1 MNIVFNGVPYDVTR
15 GSTNFGIHMEGQ
27 YHRLHTLG
35 HDPILGWI
43 FGTINILSDTIT
55 LDKEYFFQTFNV
67 CMKVG
72 EKRWTS
78 RCARHFAF
86 ESAIESIRE
95 DKNRLPAAIFA
106 QGLHLKSDIFTKT
119 GLQVP
124 LIEAFQPEKASELYK
139 KGYDTLK
146 LLTDNKDALKV
157 ANAVAA
163 VGFQTVVA
171 ILINLIISLVHGLF
185 YDIEKH
191 GDRDLYEAKTRK
203 ILSISNAIASTSNL
217 IWVGANAYIGNEN
230 AWKYLDIGGIAV
242 TMHRL
247 ISDTQ
252 FIRQVK
258 AEFLEKEWQNAVLGE
273 EYSFLEE
280 AKKYES

>member
-15 GSTNFGIHMEGQ
+15 GSSNFGIKMEGR

-35 HDPILGWI
+35 HDPVLGWI

-55 LDKEYFFQTFNV
+55 LDKKYFFRTFDV
-67 CMKVG
+67 CMEPGHKKWVS
-72 EKRWTS
+72 ECSLHNAIKS
-78 RCARHFAF
+78 AF
-86 ESAIESIRE
+86 ESVKE

-106 QGLHLKSDIFTKT
+106 QGLHLKSDMFTKL
-119 GLQVP
+119 GLPVP
-124 LIEAFQPEKASELYK
+124 LLEAFAPDKAGKLYE
-139 KGYDTLK
+139 KGYDTLQMLIDHK
-146 LLTDNKDALKV
+146 KELKV
-157 ANAVAA
+157 DNDVFAI
-163 VGFQTVVA
+163 GFQTA
-171 ILINLIISLVHGLF
+171 IAVLINLVISLIQGLF
-185 YDIEKH
+185 YDPNKH
-191 GDRDLYEAKTRK
+191 ISRDLYEVKTRK
-203 ILSISNAIASTSNL
+203 ILSISNLIASSSNV
-217 IWVGANAYIGNEN
+217 IWVGANAYFGNEN

-258 AEFLEKEWQNAVLGE
+258 SEFLEKEWQNAVLGE